1 MLCGDKYI
9 HVIRDIVL
17 IPARCGHRPWDIMKH
32 YETIQQSH
40 DAPPALVIKMWR
52 PCLHQGHLHMQLWES
67 ILLSF
72 FPICFWLRFP
82 GPRGLPGPPA
92 PALGLDQYAN
102 LHEQT
107 IAKTP
112 NVENSATACDIL
124 GRLSA
129 RWRVPTNGF
138 SKAFRFSGS
147 VCIKLG
153 AHKAFCRRFGTMPHR
168 SLSTICRICL
178 SQECEPDSDLEIW
191 GSVGTFFFSHFH
203 PSGP

>member
-1 MLCGDKYI
+1 MWRPI

-67 ILLSF
+67 ILFSF

-92 PALGLDQYAN
+92 PALGLINMPIYMSKPSQKP
-102 LHEQT
+102 QT
-107 IAKTP
+107 SRIRRRHVTY
-112 NVENSATACDIL
+112 SAAFLPGEEFPQTASQ
-124 GRLSA
+124 RHSA
-129 RWRVPTNGF
+129 
-138 SKAFRFSGS
+138 
-147 VCIKLG
+147 
-153 AHKAFCRRFGTMPHR
+153 
-168 SLSTICRICL
+168 SLALCAL
-178 SQECEPDSDLEIW
+178 N
-191 GSVGTFFFSHFH
+191 
-203 PSGP
+203 